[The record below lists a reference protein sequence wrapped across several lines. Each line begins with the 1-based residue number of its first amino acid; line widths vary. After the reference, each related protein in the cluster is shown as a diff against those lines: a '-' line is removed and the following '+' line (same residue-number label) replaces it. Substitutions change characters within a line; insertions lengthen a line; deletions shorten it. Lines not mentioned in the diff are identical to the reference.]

1 MSPCRVESRK
11 GCRAAERADCWP
23 RLGCPTSPGPWGCS
37 CSVLLRAPWLRV
49 GFGQRGALA
58 RDWGGQKRKTG
69 AGGRRLGGLCP
80 APRLPTPHPRS
91 SCILASFR
99 LCAAIVSHGSGSLGA
114 PVAGCPPSLLPGHRS
129 PSGCSP
135 CQVWATDSPPL
146 FALLTSP
153 ILWQPVSSLKYC
165 HLNPIPLPTRTVA
178 HKPSHR
184 EPTHPPRHG
193 PGAGGFVSVASPT
206 DGFSMEIR

>member
-1 MSPCRVESRK
+1 MSLKKFIYAIVFVFITYFYFII
-11 GCRAAERADCWP
+11 
-23 RLGCPTSPGPWGCS
+23 L
-37 CSVLLRAPWLRV
+37 
-49 GFGQRGALA
+49 FILA
-58 RDWGGQKRKTG
+58 YS
-69 AGGRRLGGLCP
+69 
-80 APRLPTPHPRS
+80 TPHPRS

-99 LCAAIVSHGSGSLGA
+99 LCAAIMSHGSGSLGA

-165 HLNPIPLPTRTVA
+165 HLNPIPLPTRSVA

-184 EPTHPPRHG
+184 DPPPAQTRSWCRWLRLC
-193 PGAGGFVSVASPT
+193 GFAYRWVLYGDSLK
-206 DGFSMEIR
+206 

>member
-1 MSPCRVESRK
+1 MSPCQVESRK

-99 LCAAIVSHGSGSLGA
+99 LCQAIVSHGSGSLGA

-153 ILWQPVSSLKYC
+153 ILWQPVSSLK
-165 HLNPIPLPTRTVA
+165 PDST
-178 HKPSHR
+178 SHQDCSSQAV
-184 EPTHPPRHG
+184 PQGTHPPPQTRSWCRWLRLC
-193 PGAGGFVSVASPT
+193 GFAYRWVLYGDSLK
-206 DGFSMEIR
+206 